1 MTVITK
7 TKFAKMLGVSDAYIY
22 KIQDQ
27 LTFVKVKGKKKK
39 QIDLMG
45 VDTLEFLKKREMSI
59 PNFGDDEP
67 DEPERK
73 KPAGRNPSGLPLAEN
88 TNAYE
93 NKRSLENTKLNEQIE
108 KLRIENQ
115 QKRGNLIAKNLIV
128 KVFNRIYSILQN
140 QFKPM
145 GINAMPKISA
155 VYNSS
160 NIVKAKEIL
169 KLFDLENDN
178 GKRSEILN
186 IMNSGEQDRVNEGNQ
201 ILEDSVGDILKNVQ
215 RAIKK
220 FLESIENEHDD

>member
-1 MTVITK
+1 MTPVTQAFIVEK
-7 TKFAKMLGVSDAYIY
+7 TGLSKQAISKA
-22 KIQDQ
+22 
-27 LTFVKVKGKKKK
+27 VKAGHFTICKHGGKQK
-39 QIDLMG
+39 IDLDGHLTVEWLM
-45 VDTLEFLKKREMSI
+45 LHPMKSK
-59 PNFGDDEP
+59 NGDVPQEKEINYDQYFI
-67 DEPERK
+67 
-73 KPAGRNPSGLPLAEN
+73 PAGN
-88 TNAYE
+88 TSTDLTS
-93 NKRSLENTKLNEQIE
+93 KRSLENTKLNEQIE

-128 KVFNRIYSILQN
+128 KVFNRVYSILQN

-169 KLFDLENDN
+169 KLFDIEDDTR
-178 GKRSEILN
+178 KRSEILN
-186 IMNSGEQDRVNEGNQ
+186 ILNSGEQDRVNEGNQ

-220 FLESIENEHDD
+220 FLESIEEEEN